1 MILGSE
7 FMEDLLKKYGS
18 KKLARITYRKLQ
30 DKRNKR
36 RRDINNFTADRM
48 RASYVRMNDS
58 RRKLKQW

>member
-1 MILGSE
+1 
-7 FMEDLLKKYGS
+7 MEDLLKKYGS
-18 KKLARITYRKLQ
+18 KELARITYRKLQ